1 MGMSVRAT
9 QREVD
14 SVAFAEW
21 IAYWNLKA
29 EFEGGA
35 EREPTPDELGEKIRT
50 VMSARAK

>member
-29 EFEGGA
+29 ELEGGA

>member
-1 MGMSVRAT
+1 MGTSVQRA

-29 EFEGGA
+29 ELEGGA
-35 EREPTPDELGEKIRT
+35 EREPTPDELGEKIKA